1 MSMSD
6 QELQQRI
13 DGLNKDITP
22 QRDLWPGIEKALS
35 HQQLTSQHLDQHLS
49 DQQLASTGGKKV
61 VPFAWAASLVA
72 AVLLTWVNV
81 VPQGVSNAEL
91 GLVASLNQEFDQQK
105 QLMLTSFGEPDL
117 TQLSPDMQV
126 ELAKLAQARKSIAA
140 ALENDENNTDLL
152 NLLQWTQQQELD
164 LLKRL
169 YTPQWQQI

>member
-6 QELQQRI
+6 QELQQKI
-13 DGLNKDITP
+13 DSLPKEIAP
-22 QRDLWPGIEKALS
+22 QRDLWPGIENALAA
-35 HQQLTSQHLDQHLS
+35 QQMTAQRGQGNKQRS
-49 DQQLASTGGKKV
+49 KV

-72 AVLLTWVNV
+72 AVLLTWINV
-81 VPQGVSNAEL
+81 VPQGSGNAEL

-117 TQLSPDMQV
+117 TQLSPEMQV

-169 YTPQWQQI
+169 YTPRLQAI